1 MLKEKPSE
9 EKAIWLKGLSLA
21 RLGVDLKFLPGT
33 PQSFWKI
40 SWPLEDVEKT
50 EGSASKGE
58 HPADISST
66 AHALEECTPG
76 DRSENESTPE
86 IVSDRSQT

>member
-1 MLKEKPSE
+1 MLKENPSE
-9 EKAIWLKGLSLA
+9 EQAIWLKGPSVA
-21 RLGVDLKFLPGT
+21 KLGVNLKFLPGT

-50 EGSASKGE
+50 EGPASKGE
-58 HPADISST
+58 HPADIPST
-66 AHALEECTPG
+66 TLALEECAPG
-76 DRSENESTPE
+76 DRSENGSTPE